1 MLLIGCVSLL
11 NLVCFKT
18 DFQKKILST
27 SKEADQPFF
36 MAMLRI
42 IVMCQVISLSF
53 AEVCLDNSIN
63 YLKTPQSGLFGG
75 QMYL

>member
-1 MLLIGCVSLL
+1 
-11 NLVCFKT
+11 
-18 DFQKKILST
+18 
-27 SKEADQPFF
+27 